1 MNNLLG
7 EQRRYQNQAT
17 PVIRHCITEAMV
29 VAVLFAFGS
38 DQNRCDTVG
47 IDGHQW
53 PTGGDGPLLEASASP
68 LCCIVRFVVPGCQIG
83 RPDARA
89 RRSAYAA
96 IAAMSPP
103 NRSDI
108 LRRMR

>member
-1 MNNLLG
+1 MATCSLISDA
-7 EQRRYQNQAT
+7 EVIDEPVEIDSHQR
-17 PVIRHCITEAMV
+17 
-29 VAVLFAFGS
+29 
-38 DQNRCDTVG
+38 
-47 IDGHQW
+47 
-53 PTGGDGPLLEASASP
+53 PTGDDRPLREVSAAP
-68 LCCIVRFVVPGCQIG
+68 LCCIVLFVVVGCQIG

>member
-1 MNNLLG
+1 MATCSLISDA
-7 EQRRYQNQAT
+7 EVIDEPVEIDSHQR
-17 PVIRHCITEAMV
+17 
-29 VAVLFAFGS
+29 
-38 DQNRCDTVG
+38 
-47 IDGHQW
+47 
-53 PTGGDGPLLEASASP
+53 PTGDDRPLREVSAAP
-68 LCCIVRFVVPGCQIG
+68 LCCIVLFVVLGCQIG

>member
-1 MNNLLG
+1 
-7 EQRRYQNQAT
+7 
-17 PVIRHCITEAMV
+17 MV
-29 VAVLFAFGS
+29 VAVLFAFGN

-47 IDGHQW
+47 IDGHQR
-53 PTGGDGPLLEASASP
+53 PTGGDGPLLDVSASP
-68 LCCIVRFVVPGCQIG
+68 LCCIVRFVVLGCQIV

-89 RRSAYAA
+89 RRSASAA

-108 LRRMR
+108 SRRMR